1 MAQGPLIPGLRE
13 FDRPRRGWP
22 RWLTVVVL
30 MLLAAVTL
38 IVVAGFVG
46 GVGPLRVLGQSTV
59 PLEAVAYRSTS
70 DPQVIEVGVSIPR
83 EGLCREDDVNVVTYE
98 RGNRIEVDGSATRSR
113 SAACQ
118 PLTLG
123 GELQWVPVTLRSEL
137 GSRTVIAVEG
147 RAALEDRSEG

>member
-59 PLEAVAYRSTS
+59 PLEAV
-70 DPQVIEVGVSIPR
+70 
-83 EGLCREDDVNVVTYE
+83 
-98 RGNRIEVDGSATRSR
+98 
-113 SAACQ
+113 
-118 PLTLG
+118 
-123 GELQWVPVTLRSEL
+123 
-137 GSRTVIAVEG
+137 
-147 RAALEDRSEG
+147 